1 MKLHRPETTFSA
13 LLGLQTWPERRREA
27 PFSCV
32 ATTLPGFANHNGQWP
47 LTPKRLA
54 KFVSKVKSATD
65 VVRSHVLA
73 NPPHKRSG
81 KKSQASR
88 ANTQALTAPCTSRW
102 FVQKWLPGSH
112 TICQLLGYLDCAK
125 WSIILLYQL
134 FWRPVPHRNV
144 VSFHLHQGLGRCP
157 LLCVLDCQ
165 LVLHHL
171 ASFFSLCSPTCSTT
185 KCGSGRL
192 KRHSFEHWPSY
203 SRPLAK

>member
-27 PFSCV
+27 TFSCV
-32 ATTLPGFANHNGQWP
+32 ATILPGFANHNGQWP
-47 LTPKRLA
+47 LTPKTC
-54 KFVSKVKSATD
+54 KVRFKGEIRNRCCKVTRSSQSSAQ
-65 VVRSHVLA
+65 A
-73 NPPHKRSG
+73 YSG
-81 KKSQASR
+81 KKSQASL

-125 WSIILLYQL
+125 WSIILYQL

-203 SRPLAK
+203 SRHLAK